1 MNYINS
7 NFYPNYQYGNNQFLP
22 NNQQSMYSLPQQN
35 TPSLLNNQPQMN
47 ILNGKIVDSI
57 DMVKATEVPIGG
69 YGIFPKADLKE
80 IYIKTWNADGTT
92 NVITFQ
98 PYTPP
103 EQPSEEKSNSIN
115 QIDMSPILEKI
126 SLLDSKIDSILQQ
139 EQKIMS
145 PPQNNNAQVTETKN
159 NIEKRKVNINGY

>member
-1 MNYINS
+1 MSYINS

-22 NNQQSMYSLPQQN
+22 NNQQPMYSLSQQN

-47 ILNGKIVDSI
+47 TLNGKIVDSI